1 MKHWLAKASA
11 VFLGATML
19 VSVLHAPEMVQAK
32 GQEANMVPSYEVKLL
47 LDSTQVLDGNL
58 SLTSAIRSEFS
69 LSSPKQVNVEYFDTL
84 SLDLEAQGWNARFRK
99 KENKDN
105 YELNYKK
112 RYAIQNGDIQAALT
126 LANNEGFDITDDNY
140 EAEVDW
146 GYGKQTLSISLDK
159 KVSTSLNGALG
170 LPSEAV
176 ARGMLLDKL
185 PGKLKDW
192 SSSNWGKG
200 QLQNARAYGPVL
212 VSKYEG
218 SWNGLEVDVE
228 VWPIRDAAGT
238 GIEPLVE
245 ISFKTANYNEASV
258 NRTALIN
265 SLNNKG
271 WLVPADGLKT
281 QLMLSRY

>member
-1 MKHWLAKASA
+1 MKRWLAKASA
-11 VFLGATML
+11 MFLSATLL
-19 VSVLHAPEMVQAK
+19 VSVLQASETVQAK
-32 GQEANMVPSYEVKLL
+32 GQEPNMVPSYEVKLL
-47 LDSTQVLDGNL
+47 LDSTQVLNANHLLTPAILSEFNL
-58 SLTSAIRSEFS
+58 SG
-69 LSSPKQVNVEYFDTL
+69 PKQANVEYFDTNNL
-84 SLDLEAQGWNARFRK
+84 NLDGSGWNVRFRK

-112 RYAIQNGDIQAALT
+112 RYAIQNGDIGAALT
-126 LANNEGFDITDDNY
+126 LANSEGFDMTDDNY

-176 ARGMLLDKL
+176 ARGLLLDKL

-192 SSSNWGKG
+192 GSNNWGKT

-212 VSKYEG
+212 TSKYEG

-228 VWPIRDAAGT
+228 IWPIRDAAGT

-245 ISFKTANYNEASV
+245 ISFKTANYNTAST

-271 WLVPADGLKT
+271 WLIPADGLKT
-281 QLMLSRY
+281 QLVLSRY

>member
-11 VFLGATML
+11 MFLSATLL
-19 VSVLHAPEMVQAK
+19 VSVLQTSETVQAK

-47 LDSTQVLDGNL
+47 LDSTQVLDASQL
-58 SLTSAIRSEFS
+58 LTPAILSEFN
-69 LSSPKQVNVEYFDTL
+69 LSSPKQANVEYFDTNN
-84 SLDLEAQGWNARFRK
+84 LDLDGSGWSVRFRK
-99 KENKDN
+99 KESKDN

-112 RYAIQNGDIQAALT
+112 RYAIQNGDIGAALT
-126 LANNEGFDITDDNY
+126 LANSEGFDITDDNY

-170 LPSEAV
+170 LPSESV
-176 ARGMLLDKL
+176 TRGLLLDKL
-185 PGKLKDW
+185 PGKLKNW
-192 SSSNWGKG
+192 SSSNWGKT
-200 QLQNARAYGPVL
+200 QLQNARTYGPVL
-212 VSKYEG
+212 TSKYEG

-228 VWPIRDAAGT
+228 IWPIRDAAGT

-245 ISFKTANYNEASV
+245 ISFKTADYNTAST

-265 SLNNKG
+265 SLNDKG
-271 WLVPADGLKT
+271 WLIPADGLKT